1 MLNVKPKIIA
11 LQEVK
16 PKNFKFVRTM
26 VEYNLKGYEFIHRN
40 LEKQDNGRGLLV
52 YISSDIHHTP
62 VTFEQ
67 EFTEYLSVKVNLSD
81 KNTLPFSSI
90 YRSPNSSTED
100 NKDLCKLLKE
110 MCASNYSHYITVGD
124 FNLPDIDWEYCT
136 TSTETSDINFE
147 FIECLRDCFWHQHIL
162 EPTRARGDAN
172 PSILDLIM
180 SNEEGMV
187 SDILI
192 QNPIGKSDHST
203 ISFTFQGHSKS
214 KSTNL
219 KRDYNMAD
227 YKSMKAMLNI
237 NWEELLK
244 NKCVEE
250 QWTLLS
256 SKINKV
262 IEKYVPIKKVS
273 NNFSSKDNVPV
284 SHKLKRLIRRKEK
297 LWKKFRI
304 SGDRP
309 AHEDYKKVRNQ
320 VRRLSRKA
328 VKLKE
333 KDIAMSA
340 KENPKKFW
348 SYVKSKLKTKT
359 SIADLY
365 TNESKTT
372 LTDSDEAKA
381 NVLGKFFSSVFTIE
395 PEDLLPELI

>member
-16 PKNFKFVRTM
+16 PKNFKFARTM
-26 VEYNLKGYEFIHRN
+26 AEYNLEGYEFIHRN

-52 YISSDIHHTP
+52 YISSEIHYTP

-67 EFTEYLSVKVNLSD
+67 EFTEYLSVKVNQSD
-81 KNTLPFSSI
+81 KDTLLFSSI
-90 YRSPNSSTED
+90 YRSPNSSTEN

-147 FIECLRDCFWHQHIL
+147 FIECLRDCFSHQNIL

-219 KRDYNMAD
+219 KRDYNKAD

-256 SKINKV
+256 SKINEA

-273 NNFSSKDNVPV
+273 NNFSSKGNVPV

-328 VKLKE
+328 VQLKE

-348 SYVKSKLKTKT
+348 SYVKSKSKTKH
-359 SIADLY
+359 L
-365 TNESKTT
+365 
-372 LTDSDEAKA
+372 
-381 NVLGKFFSSVFTIE
+381 
-395 PEDLLPELI
+395 

>member
-1 MLNVKPKIIA
+1 M
-11 LQEVK
+11 
-16 PKNFKFVRTM
+16 R
-26 VEYNLKGYEFIHRN
+26 
-40 LEKQDNGRGLLV
+40 
-52 YISSDIHHTP
+52 
-62 VTFEQ
+62 
-67 EFTEYLSVKVNLSD
+67 
-81 KNTLPFSSI
+81 
-90 YRSPNSSTED
+90 
-100 NKDLCKLLKE
+100 
-110 MCASNYSHYITVGD
+110 
-124 FNLPDIDWEYCT
+124 
-136 TSTETSDINFE
+136 
-147 FIECLRDCFWHQHIL
+147 
-162 EPTRARGDAN
+162 
-172 PSILDLIM
+172 
-180 SNEEGMV
+180 NEEGMA

-203 ISFTFQGHSKS
+203 ISFTFQSHSKS

-219 KRDYNMAD
+219 KRDYNKAD

-237 NWEELLK
+237 NWQELLK

-256 SKINKV
+256 SKINEA

-273 NNFSSKDNVPV
+273 NNFSSKGNVPM

-304 SGDRP
+304 SIDRP

-333 KDIAMSA
+333 NDIAMSA
-340 KENPKKFW
+340 KENPKTFW
-348 SYVKSKLKTKT
+348 SYVKSKSKTKAF
-359 SIADLY
+359 IADLY

-381 NVLGKFFSSVFTIE
+381 NVSGNFSSFLRFSLQNLKTFYQS
-395 PEDLLPELI
+395 LI

>member
-1 MLNVKPKIIA
+1 M
-11 LQEVK
+11 
-16 PKNFKFVRTM
+16 
-26 VEYNLKGYEFIHRN
+26 NLFIETLRN
-40 LEKQDNGRGLLV
+40 KTRGLLV
-52 YISSDIHHTP
+52 YISSDIHYTP

-81 KNTLPFSSI
+81 KDNLLFSSI
-90 YRSPNSSTED
+90 YRSPNSSTEN

-136 TSTETSDINFE
+136 TSTETSDIHFE

-172 PSILDLIM
+172 PSILDFIM
-180 SNEEGMV
+180 SNEEGMA

-219 KRDYNMAD
+219 KRDYNKAE

-250 QWTLLS
+250 QWALLS
-256 SKINKV
+256 SKINKA

-273 NNFSSKDNVPV
+273 NNFSSKGNVPV
-284 SHKLKRLIRRKEK
+284 SRKLKRLIRRKEK

-309 AHEDYKKVRNQ
+309 AHEDYKKCETNKATLKKSRQAEREGYSYVGQRKSKKVLELRLNRNQ
-320 VRRLSRKA
+320 RQKHL
-328 VKLKE
+328 
-333 KDIAMSA
+333 
-340 KENPKKFW
+340 
-348 SYVKSKLKTKT
+348 
-359 SIADLY
+359 
-365 TNESKTT
+365 
-372 LTDSDEAKA
+372 
-381 NVLGKFFSSVFTIE
+381 
-395 PEDLLPELI
+395 